1 MVKFINL
8 NEIALALMSY
18 SNTSEIFYH
27 IDMIHQQQ
35 DVYQLEVYENHRDGI
50 HIATIVIDRDNDIV
64 SSHICAYSGNDNDFD
79 SIDVFHLTDNG
90 TYNGIYLESIVTG
103 ELVTVRKPT
112 VKKAVPPKKVTA
124 SVNV

>member
-8 NEIALALMSY
+8 NEIALALLSHNHTYEM
-18 SNTSEIFYH
+18 FYH
-27 IDMIHQQQ
+27 IEMLHQQYNI
-35 DVYQLEVYENHRDGI
+35 YQLEVYENSRDGI

-79 SIDVFHLTDNG
+79 SIDIFHITDNG

-103 ELVTVRKPT
+103 EIVTIRKPT
-112 VKKAVPPKKVTA
+112 VKKAAAVRKVTA
-124 SVNV
+124 TVKA